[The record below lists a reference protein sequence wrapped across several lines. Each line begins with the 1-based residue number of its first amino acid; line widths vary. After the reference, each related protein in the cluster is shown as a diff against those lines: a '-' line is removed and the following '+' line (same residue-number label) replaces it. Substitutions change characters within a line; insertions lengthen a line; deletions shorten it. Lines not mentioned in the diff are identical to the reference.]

1 MKLINTDGM
10 AFIGPGSEWFWTAL
24 TGIVLAATFLAIY
37 RQLSIARSASAT
49 EQLNAFE
56 RELTSERMTRYQLD
70 VLVALRD
77 GGDPAHVPH
86 TAANAIAIFWDVV
99 GGLARRGHLD
109 PKLLW
114 DGTGGDCITW
124 WVALAPHARRRR
136 AEWHSQTMLENFEWL
151 AGVMAEFDR
160 RAGMPTFD
168 EAWLAS
174 ILERL
179 IGGAPDRHP
188 PVP

>member
-1 MKLINTDGM
+1 
-10 AFIGPGSEWFWTAL
+10 
-24 TGIVLAATFLAIY
+24 
-37 RQLSIARSASAT
+37 
-49 EQLNAFE
+49 
-56 RELTSERMTRYQLD
+56 MTRYQLD
-70 VLVALRD
+70 VLVAVRD
-77 GGDPAHVPH
+77 GVDPAHVPH
-86 TAANAIAIFWDVV
+86 AAANAIAVFWEVV

-124 WVALAPHARRRR
+124 WVALAPFVRRRR

-160 RAGMPTFD
+160 RAGMSTFD
-168 EAWLAS
+168 EPSLAS

-179 IGGAPDRHP
+179 IGNCHDRFRVEQVLRTVILQSPEAAPAAQPVATPAAQAEAAPAAP
-188 PVP
+188 PPA